1 VGSDDGR
8 TSLLADA
15 VDLALDGETARLGRL
30 LAPMGVRYIVVPDRL
45 APAPFAAADLP
56 VAADLLTTLDA
67 QLDLE
72 PLDVPA
78 GLHVYRNQAVAPI
91 RSAYASAP
99 DTSGGISGAASLDL
113 TGARAVLPD
122 EDGALS
128 WSGPLEAGATVL
140 FAAAHSDHWTL
151 TVDGD
156 EVEHTKSFDWA
167 NQFTATDGG
176 EGHLHYATP
185 VLRYGLVAA
194 QALVWLVALR
204 QLVKRPVRRPE
215 LEVVS

>member
-1 VGSDDGR
+1 
-8 TSLLADA
+8 
-15 VDLALDGETARLGRL
+15 
-30 LAPMGVRYIVVPDRL
+30 M
-45 APAPFAAADLP
+45 
-56 VAADLLTTLDA
+56 
-67 QLDLE
+67 
-72 PLDVPA
+72 
-78 GLHVYRNQAVAPI
+78 YRNQAFAPV
-91 RSAYASAP
+91 RSGFASAP
-99 DTSGGISGAASLDL
+99 DTSGGISSAAAIDL
-113 TGARAVLPD
+113 TGATAVLPD

-128 WSGPLEAGATVL
+128 WSGPVAAGSTVL

-167 NQFTATDGG
+167 NEFTVADGG
-176 EGHLHYATP
+176 QGHLSYETP

-215 LEVVS
+215 LEVVT